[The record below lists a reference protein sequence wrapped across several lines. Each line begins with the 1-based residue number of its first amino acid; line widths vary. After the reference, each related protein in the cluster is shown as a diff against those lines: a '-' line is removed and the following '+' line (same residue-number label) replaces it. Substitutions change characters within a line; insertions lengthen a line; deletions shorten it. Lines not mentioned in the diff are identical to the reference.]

1 MAATPT
7 RYRFVSVLCCNPADV
22 EMRRDPEEMGVYA
35 LPAAVPLGAPKEA
48 AQREPFVDDPSVSDG
63 DLIRRV
69 ARRDANAFEA
79 LYRRYARSVFGL
91 ALRRLGDRMNAE
103 DAVQD
108 TFAAI
113 WRSARTYKP
122 ERGAGAPW
130 LYAVARNAIV
140 DRRRNRGE
148 PPGEPF
154 DEASREAGPAERAE
168 ESWVA
173 WRVHRA
179 LETLPENEREVIEL
193 AYYGELSQSEVA
205 NFLNIPLGTVKTRT
219 RSGLGHLADLLEGEL
234 G

>member
-1 MAATPT
+1 
-7 RYRFVSVLCCNPADV
+7 
-22 EMRRDPEEMGVYA
+22 MGAYA
-35 LPAAVPLGAPKEA
+35 LPAALPLGARNQA
-48 AQREPFVDDPSVSDG
+48 APREPFVDDPTVSDG
-63 DLIRRV
+63 DLIGRV

-79 LYRRYARSVFGL
+79 LYRRYARPVFGL

-140 DRRRNRGE
+140 DRSRSRSE
-148 PPGEPF
+148 PPGEGPELPS
-154 DEASREAGPAERAE
+154 DEPTPAERAE
-168 ESWVA
+168 TSYTA

-179 LETLPENEREVIEL
+179 LEALGQSEREVIEL
-193 AYYGELSQSEVA
+193 AYYGGLSQSEVA
-205 NFLNIPLGTVKTRT
+205 DYLNIPLGTVKTRT
-219 RSGLGHLADLLEGEL
+219 RAGLGHLADLLEGEL
-234 G
+234 R